1 MGKSRH
7 RSNMASFRE
16 LRRRSVVPL
25 AGLGLALYYV
35 MVFAPLARKDRS
47 LDDPLQKS
55 WRKLAASLDQTN
67 SAVIDFRH
75 ITNELFETRQ
85 ALATL
90 ESDRSKIA
98 ARVELGAVARA
109 RLSMPF
115 QFVDYENERGRQME
129 DLTKLATQNGVTLDA
144 RALTG
149 LPEYTADARQ
159 PELLWAALALAN
171 DLATT
176 AMLCKVSTIHA
187 LRVSWTPGGSPPS
200 DLPTIVEIPLQI
212 ELSGTVASAANFLQ
226 MLPLKGDEARAAGLA
241 GSPDD
246 KRALFLD
253 RLVIKK
259 QSPLKPDEVRM
270 ALRVAG
276 FVLRE

>member
-1 MGKSRH
+1 
-7 RSNMASFRE
+7 MAAFRE
-16 LRRRSVVPL
+16 LRRRSLVPL
-25 AGLGLALYYV
+25 AGIGIALYYV

-47 LDDPLQKS
+47 LDEPLQKS

-67 SAVIDFRH
+67 SAVVDFRH

-85 ALATL
+85 ALSTL
-90 ESDRSKIA
+90 ETDRSKIA
-98 ARVELGAVARA
+98 ARVELGASVRA

-129 DLTKLATQNGVTLDA
+129 DLTKLAKQNGITLDA
-144 RALTG
+144 SALAG

-159 PELLWAALALAN
+159 PELLWAALAMAN

-187 LRVSWTPGGSPPS
+187 LHVSWAPS
-200 DLPTIVEIPLQI
+200 GLPFTDAPALAEVPLQI
-212 ELSGTVASAANFLQ
+212 ELSGSVTSAANFLQ
-226 MLPLKGDEARAAGLA
+226 MLPLRGDEARAGGLA
-241 GSPDD
+241 GVAED
-246 KRALFLD
+246 KRALYLD
-253 RLVIKK
+253 RLIMKK
-259 QSPLKPDEVRM
+259 QSPLKPDEVRI
-270 ALRVAG
+270 ALRVTG